1 MLFVGFFKK
10 IAPSERRPVK
20 RYDICLRSRRVMTI
34 RMAKAPILD
43 RPSIAS
49 FN

>member
-1 MLFVGFFKK
+1 MLFVRFFEE
-10 IAPSERRPVK
+10 IATSERRPVK
-20 RYDICLRSRRVMTI
+20 RYDICLRSRRVVII

-49 FN
+49 FS